1 MAEKYVIQL
10 EVDSKGAVKGVEE
23 VNNALKQTGKTS
35 EKAIGGAKEEIKGIG
50 EGSKQA
56 KKGVSKLDLGVKG
69 LGLSLKAAGIGLIV
83 SAFLFLK
90 EALMSNQE
98 VVDEFNIVLGTLASL
113 TKQYSEL
120 VVDNVKRVYA
130 AAQNFEAL
138 GKTIKGVIDI
148 GLFPMQSALKL
159 VEMSLLS
166 GQIAW
171 EKSWLG
177 SGDETKIKELQS
189 SLKEVNEELVDL
201 EQSMIQSVKDVA
213 NNVGSAM
220 DEIGAFG
227 KAYMDSSMMGLDALL
242 KLSIEGT
249 YEQSKALVALE
260 KAANTAKATNQGL
273 IEDYDRQAEQQR
285 QIRDNEF
292 NSIAD
297 RIAANDKLKEKLD
310 EQKKLML
317 ENATVMKDA
326 AALRFLL
333 SGKDEDEV
341 KLLEAKNELKA
352 VEAQITGFMSEQD
365 SNANALKKES
375 NQLLQT
381 ELENTNK
388 VSIAK
393 KRLTAEEI
401 EGEIARLEALKQI
414 DILEAEQETI
424 RLQAIVDTANAG
436 TQAKIDAQIALDDF
450 MIESNINSAN
460 RDKELQEAKDIQDKK
475 EIDDAKAVADAK
487 IDISNKEEAAK
498 KAALNGYASA
508 LSGISGVIGQET
520 AAGKAIAIAS
530 SLVNTYSAIAGQLA
544 VFSGVG
550 APPIPGY
557 AIAQAIAT
565 GVVGLANVKKIASV
579 KVPNSSG
586 GGSSETGSLPS
597 MPSLP
602 EFNIVGQGAGSQ
614 IASALGEQQ
623 QAPIQAFVVSQD
635 VTTAQSLENNII
647 QGATLGG

>member
-10 EVDSKGAVKGVEE
+10 EVDSSEAQKNIEDVNKGLQQTDD
-23 VNNALKQTGKTS
+23 NLKQTNKS
-35 EKAIGGAKEEIKGIG
+35 
-50 EGSKQA
+50 A
-56 KKGVSKLDLGVKG
+56 KKGKKGFSGLTMGARALGTA
-69 LGLSLKAAGIGLIV
+69 LKAAGIGLVIA
-83 SAFLFLK
+83 AF
-90 EALMSNQE
+90 
-98 VVDEFNIVLGTLASL
+98 T
-113 TKQYSEL
+113 
-120 VVDNVKRVYA
+120 
-130 AAQNFEAL
+130 AL
-138 GKTIKGVIDI
+138 GSALANNQKVLNTFNLVIGTATQFMTDLVTSVIDAIETQGDFASQFDAIGRIIVAWGKGVIAVYSNV
-148 GLFPMQSALKL
+148 FNSLKTGVLGAQL
-159 VEMSLLS
+159 V
-166 GQIAW
+166 W
-171 EKSWLG
+171 EKSFFG
-177 SGDETKIKELQS
+177 DGDEGKIKELQEGIAEATS
-189 SLKEVNEELVDL
+189 QIGENINTIGNSIYTIATNAGEAISEIANVADVTVNAMGKVSLKSSFENTKLLQELTKN
-201 EQSMIQSVKDVA
+201 S
-213 NNVGSAM
+213 
-220 DEIGAFG
+220 EI
-227 KAYMDSSMMGLDALL
+227 
-242 KLSIEGT
+242 
-249 YEQSKALVALE
+249 
-260 KAANTAKATNQGL
+260 AKAKNQGL
-273 IEDYDRQAEQQR
+273 IEEYDRLAEKQR

-292 NSIAD
+292 NSIEK
-297 RIAANDKLKEKLD
+297 RIAANDLLKEKLE

-317 ENATVMKDA
+317 QNATVMKDA
-326 AALRFLL
+326 AALRFKL
-333 SGKDEDEV
+333 SGLEADEV

-424 RLQAIVDTANAG
+424 RLQAIVDNANAG

-460 RDKELQEAKDIQDKK
+460 RDQELQAAKDIQDKK

-487 IDISNKEEAAK
+487 IEIANKEEAAK

-520 AAGKAIAIAS
+520 AAGKSLAIAS
-530 SLVNTYSAIAGQLA
+530 SLVNTYAAISGQLSA
-544 VFSGVG
+544 FSKV
-550 APPIPGY
+550 PVPGY

-565 GVVGLANVKKIASV
+565 GVVGFANVKKIASV
-579 KVPNSSG
+579 KIPNSSG
-586 GGSSETGSLPS
+586 GGSSETGTLPS

-635 VTTAQSLENNII
+635 VTTAQSLENGII

>member
-10 EVDSKGAVKGVEE
+10 EVDSSEAQKNIEDVNKGLQQTDD
-23 VNNALKQTGKTS
+23 NLKQTNKS
-35 EKAIGGAKEEIKGIG
+35 
-50 EGSKQA
+50 A
-56 KKGVSKLDLGVKG
+56 KKGKKGFSGLTMGARALGTA
-69 LGLSLKAAGIGLIV
+69 LKAAGIGLVIA
-83 SAFLFLK
+83 AF
-90 EALMSNQE
+90 
-98 VVDEFNIVLGTLASL
+98 T
-113 TKQYSEL
+113 
-120 VVDNVKRVYA
+120 
-130 AAQNFEAL
+130 AL
-138 GKTIKGVIDI
+138 GSALANNQKVLNTFNLVIGTATQFMTDLVTSVIDAIETQGDFASQFDAIGRIIVAWGKGVIAVYSNV
-148 GLFPMQSALKL
+148 FNSLKTGVLGAQL
-159 VEMSLLS
+159 V
-166 GQIAW
+166 W
-171 EKSWLG
+171 EKSFFG
-177 SGDETKIKELQS
+177 DGDEGKIKELQEGIEKATS
-189 SLKEVNEELVDL
+189 QIGENINTIGNSIYTIATNAGEAISEIANVADVTVNAMGKVSLKSSFENTKLLQELTKN
-201 EQSMIQSVKDVA
+201 S
-213 NNVGSAM
+213 
-220 DEIGAFG
+220 EI
-227 KAYMDSSMMGLDALL
+227 
-242 KLSIEGT
+242 
-249 YEQSKALVALE
+249 
-260 KAANTAKATNQGL
+260 AKAKNQGL
-273 IEDYDRQAEQQR
+273 IEEYDRLAEKQR

-292 NSIAD
+292 NSIEK
-297 RIAANDKLKEKLD
+297 RIAANDLLKEKLE

-317 ENATVMKDA
+317 QNATVMKDA
-326 AALRFLL
+326 AALRFKL
-333 SGKDEDEV
+333 SGLEADEV

-401 EGEIARLEALKQI
+401 EDELLRLEALQQI
-414 DILEAEQETI
+414 DILEAEQETE
-424 RLQAIVDTANAG
+424 RLQAIVDNANAG

-460 RDKELQEAKDIQDKK
+460 RDKELQAAKDAAKDIQDKK

-487 IDISNKEEAAK
+487 IEIANKEEAAK

-520 AAGKAIAIAS
+520 AAGKSIAIAS
-530 SLVNTYSAIAGQLA
+530 SLVNTYAAISGQLSA
-544 VFSGVG
+544 FSKV
-550 APPIPGY
+550 PVPGY

-565 GVVGLANVKKIASV
+565 GVVGFANVKKIASV
-579 KVPNSSG
+579 KIPNSSG
-586 GGSSETGSLPS
+586 GGSSETGTLPS

-635 VTTAQSLENNII
+635 VTTAQSLENGII